1 MTETTTLTST
11 SSRLWEVEG
20 LRAVA
25 AWSIVVFHVWIFSS
39 PAVLDW
45 NLGPLTAFVSPLQ
58 SGVTLFFVLSGFLL
72 YRPIAAALLDATAA
86 PSAWKYLR
94 NRALR
99 ILPAYWV
106 ILLLVAFALRSSSLG
121 ASGQGVLAGPL
132 TDPKTFVLN
141 VFLIQTYVPD
151 GIWSGILPTWSL
163 TIEVAF
169 YLSLPLLALAATR
182 FAQGR
187 AQSRRRIAAALG
199 PVVFMFLLGLLGKT
213 LVAVF
218 TEGPQRA
225 TTSDWHGVLD
235 RSILTHADLFGF
247 GMGAALVLLLWERGL
262 GERLKLLL
270 WAGLARPLA
279 YVGLPTIFLGYYLLP
294 AYVYD
299 AAVALLVSL
308 LLVRLLGAG
317 EGLERS
323 TSRLRLFLTARWTVA
338 AGRRSYS
345 VFLWNYPLLVFLST
359 RHVLASGNGA
369 GAFLL
374 NLAIAVPTIA
384 VLSALTYRFV
394 EAPALR
400 LKQRRRTRAAAL
412 PAATPAT

>member
-25 AWSIVVFHVWIFSS
+25 AWSIVLFHVWIFSS

-86 PSAWKYLR
+86 PPAWKYLR

-106 ILLLVAFALRSSSLG
+106 ILFLVAFALRSASLG
-121 ASGQGVLAGPL
+121 ASGQGVLTGPL
-132 TDPKTFVLN
+132 TNPKAFLLN

-182 FAQGR
+182 FARGR

-199 PVVFMFLLGLLGKT
+199 PVLFMLLLGLLGKT

-262 GERLKLLL
+262 GERLKFLL

-308 LLVRLLGAG
+308 LLARLLGPG
-317 EGLERS
+317 ERLESS
-323 TSRLRLFLTARWTVA
+323 TSPLRPFLTARWTVA

-359 RHVLASGNGA
+359 RHLLAGGNGA

-374 NLAIAVPTIA
+374 NLAIAVPAIA
-384 VLSALTYRFV
+384 ILSALTYRFV

-400 LKQRRRTRAAAL
+400 LKQRRRAHTTAL

>member
-1 MTETTTLTST
+1 MTETTEPPFASF
-11 SSRLWEVEG
+11 RLWEVEG

-45 NLGPLTAFVSPLQ
+45 NLGPLTAFISPLQ

-72 YRPIAAALLDATAA
+72 YRPIAAALLDGRAV
-86 PSAWKYLR
+86 PSGWKYLR

-106 ILLLVAFALRSSSLG
+106 ILFLVVFALRSASLG
-121 ASGQGVLAGPL
+121 ASGQGVLTGPL
-132 TDPKTFVLN
+132 TDPKAFVLN

-169 YLSLPLLALAATR
+169 YLVLPLLALAATR
-182 FAQGR
+182 FAWGA

-199 PVVFMFLLGLLGKT
+199 PVLFMFLLGLLGKT
-213 LVAVF
+213 LVADF
-218 TEGPQRA
+218 TDGPQRA

-235 RSILTHADLFGF
+235 RSMLTHADLFGF

-270 WAGLARPLA
+270 WTGLARPLA
-279 YVGLPTIFLGYYLLP
+279 YVGLPTIFLGYYLMP

-308 LLVRLLGAG
+308 LLVRLLGARQR
-317 EGLERS
+317 LE
-323 TSRLRLFLTARWTVA
+323 TPPSRLRRFLTQRWTVA

-359 RHVLASGNGA
+359 QHVLAAGGGA

-374 NLAIAVPTIA
+374 NLVIAVPTIA

-400 LKQRRRTRAAAL
+400 LKQRRRPR
-412 PAATPAT
+412 PAVVPAINPAS